1 MKKLNFD
8 ALFDL
13 LGDFETIISYGVLCG
28 DLFGDVE
35 RGLEFDVERGLEFE
49 LN

>member
-1 MKKLNFD
+1 MKKLNFETFYYFSD
-8 ALFDL
+8 Y
-13 LGDFETIISYGVLCG
+13 ETIISYGVLCG

-35 RGLEFDVERGLEFE
+35 RGLESDVERGLEFE